1 MSFFITI
8 FLCIVFFLV
17 IEVLHRWL
25 HISVEFSRK
34 IVHVGSA
41 AGMALLPYFLSKIEI
56 LAICFILFAILLASR
71 YLHLN
76 EQKYDNGCR
85 IFARLRD
92 KFQNLISGASR
103 FLRWLNVYRGVHS
116 IERKTLGELYFP
128 IGVALSAFIFLP
140 ASAPTLVSGQAN
152 IVLFQFGVL
161 VMGFADT
168 TAAIIGVHYGKHKF
182 TFVDPRAKIF
192 GAGASKKSVEGSS
205 AFFVTTFLILL
216 FFNFFSIEI
225 KLSGFLVLP
234 IVLSFLELILSFGL
248 DNLILP
254 VVASFLLGI
263 FIL

>member
-17 IEVLHRWL
+17 FEGLHRWL

-34 IVHVGSA
+34 LVHVSSA

-56 LAICFILFAILLASR
+56 LAVCFILFAILLASR

-76 EQKYDNGCR
+76 EPKYDNGCR
-85 IFARLRD
+85 ILARLRD
-92 KFQNLISGASR
+92 KFQNLISGAGR

-161 VMGFADT
+161 VMGFADAM
-168 TAAIIGVHYGKHKF
+168 AAIIGVHYGKHKF
-182 TFVDPRAKIF
+182 AFTRD
-192 GAGASKKSVEGSS
+192 KKSVEGSS
-205 AFFVTTFLILL
+205 AFLITTFLILL
-216 FFNFFSIEI
+216 LFNFFSI
-225 KLSGFLVLP
+225 KVRLSGFLILP

-254 VVASFLLGI
+254 IVASFLLGV